1 MRDSGSRDSSSN
13 LLRAIGLFSPV
24 PMPAGNPAPGS
35 PDSRPHPRIGA
46 GVKSTDLPGFLSLAG
61 LCAEGVVGHL
71 QVLLYP
77 ESGAEARARLE
88 AMAAAGVAVILHA
101 PHHLHGV
108 NLSAG
113 TFGTA
118 SARQVEDAMARTF
131 EAADLLRACAIVLHA
146 GEYAPGRREE
156 AVAAFSEFLDRYRD
170 PRFLLENLPPH
181 RGHMQMLGCTAPE
194 LQEIASGRVAGFCL
208 DFAHLHCTA
217 SASAQPF
224 RGLLAGFGTLP
235 VRLHHLSGT
244 PAGSTVDRHLPL
256 DHPENG
262 LDLPAVMG
270 WIRAHPGIP
279 TSLELH
285 GAGSSE
291 YRTQAA
297 VFARLVASL

>member
-1 MRDSGSRDSSSN
+1 M
-13 LLRAIGLFSPV
+13 
-24 PMPAGNPAPGS
+24 
-35 PDSRPHPRIGA
+35 
-46 GVKSTDLPGFLSLAG
+46 KSTDLPGFLSLAG
-61 LCAEGVVGHL
+61 LCAEGVVEHL

-77 ESGAEARARLE
+77 EPGAEARARLE
-88 AMAAAGVAVILHA
+88 AMAAAGVPVILHA

-113 TFGTA
+113 ETA
-118 SARQVEDAMARTF
+118 PLRQVEDAMARTF
-131 EAADLLRACAIVLHA
+131 EAADLLMANAIVLHA
-146 GEYAPGRREE
+146 GEYSPGCREA

>member
-1 MRDSGSRDSSSN
+1 
-13 LLRAIGLFSPV
+13 
-24 PMPAGNPAPGS
+24 
-35 PDSRPHPRIGA
+35 
-46 GVKSTDLPGFLSLAG
+46 
-61 LCAEGVVGHL
+61 
-71 QVLLYP
+71 
-77 ESGAEARARLE
+77 
-88 AMAAAGVAVILHA
+88 
-101 PHHLHGV
+101 
-108 NLSAG
+108 
-113 TFGTA
+113 
-118 SARQVEDAMARTF
+118 MARTSD
-131 EAADLLRACAIVLHA
+131 AADILGTDAIVLHA

-156 AVAAFSEFLDRYRD
+156 AVAAFSEFLDRYGD

-194 LQEIASGRVAGFCL
+194 LAEIALNRVGGFCL

-224 RGLLAGFGTLP
+224 RGLLAGFRILP
-235 VRLHHLSGT
+235 IRLHHLSGT

-262 LDLPAVMG
+262 LDLPAVVA
-270 WIRAHPGIP
+270 WIRAYPGIP